1 MSSDGGAGGPLG
13 GTAVLPGVTE
23 EPVRHDGGVGRA
35 AAGASTSRRVR
46 RGGGGGGRGSRA
58 RAAAVPYAFIAPAL
72 VLLTMFGLLPILVAA
87 GVSLTDLDIGGL
99 GNPETIRFIG
109 LDNYRRLFD
118 DPAFWRAIGTTGFF
132 VAVGVP
138 AIIVVSLSVAVA
150 LNASQSRFFRALR
163 AFYFLPA
170 ITAIVAIALIWG
182 YLYNSQFGLLNH
194 LLGQVGL
201 GPVGWLSDP
210 TSARLSVALVAVWRA
225 TGLNIIIFLAA
236 LQSVPKEYHEAAAL
250 DGAGRWTTFWRI
262 TFPLLRFALFFVTVT
277 TLIGW
282 LQFFD
287 EPYVLTKGGPVGAT
301 TSISLFIF
309 DNGFSLNQFG
319 YASAGSIVLLVM
331 IVCVTAVQ
339 LRMRGSDD

>member
-1 MSSDGGAGGPLG
+1 MSENGGVGEPLG
-13 GTAVLPGVTE
+13 GTAVLTGSAAAPAPAGRRGQADRGARSAG
-23 EPVRHDGGVGRA
+23 PAGRRA
-35 AAGASTSRRVR
+35 ARVR
-46 RGGGGGGRGSRA
+46 R
-58 RAAAVPYAFIAPAL
+58 AAVPYAFIAPAL
-72 VLLTMFGLLPILVAA
+72 LLLTLFGLLPILVAA

-99 GNPETIRFIG
+99 GNPETVRFIG
-109 LDNYRRLFD
+109 LDNYDRLFS
-118 DPAFWRAIGTTGFF
+118 DPDFWRALRTTGFF
-132 VAVGVP
+132 VVVGVP
-138 AIIVVSLSVAVA
+138 AIIAISLAVAVA
-150 LNASQSRFFRALR
+150 LNTSQSRFFRALR

-262 TFPLLRFALFFVTVT
+262 TFPLLRFALFFVMVT

-287 EPYVLTKGGPVGAT
+287 EPYVLTRGGPAGET

-309 DNGFSLNQFG
+309 ENGFSLNQFG
-319 YASAGSIVLLVM
+319 YASAGSIVLLVL
-331 IVCVTAVQ
+331 IATVTAVQ
-339 LRMRGSDD
+339 LRLRGSDD